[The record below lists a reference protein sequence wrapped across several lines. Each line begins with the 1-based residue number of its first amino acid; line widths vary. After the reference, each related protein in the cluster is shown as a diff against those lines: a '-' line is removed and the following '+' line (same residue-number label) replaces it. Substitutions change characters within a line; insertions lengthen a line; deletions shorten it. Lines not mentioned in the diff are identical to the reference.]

1 MAPKFTRNKEKKIN
15 EILDSVLIL
24 SRTKGAN
31 NFSIND
37 IPEIVDV
44 SIGTV
49 YRYFPRGKEDILRH
63 ILLRNIENIKK
74 IHETDEAAETVEE
87 YWRPI
92 IRDMMEISSEYDAI
106 SDIIMEAAPRDSE
119 FYNELTNDLMEFYGN
134 MADQLKKLP
143 DVIDVPIR
151 NLTLRIGLCFRLLK
165 KILQAQQVV
174 SLFEND
180 VLEEYMMKIVR
191 ATFYQ

>member
-1 MAPKFTRNKEKKIN
+1 MAPKFTRNKEKKID
-15 EILDSVLIL
+15 EILDAVLQL

-37 IPEIVDV
+37 IPETANV
-44 SIGTV
+44 SIGTI

-74 IHETDEAAETVEE
+74 MHETDDIAESIEE
-87 YWRPI
+87 YWEPI
-92 IRDMMEISSEYDAI
+92 IRNLIEISSEYDAI
-106 SDIIMEAAPRDSE
+106 SDVIIETAPSNSE
-119 FYNELTNDLMEFYGN
+119 FYNELSRDLMGFYGH
-134 MADQLKKLP
+134 MAVQLKEYP
-143 DVIDVPIR
+143 NVIDIPVG

-165 KILQAQQVV
+165 KVIQAQKAVA
-174 SLFEND
+174 LFEKQD
-180 VLEEYMMKIVR
+180 LEDYLMKIVK

>member
-1 MAPKFTRNKEKKIN
+1 MVPKFTRNKEKKID
-15 EILDSVLIL
+15 EILDAVLQL

-37 IPEIVDV
+37 IPEIANV
-44 SIGTV
+44 SIGTI

-74 IHETDEAAETVEE
+74 MHETDEIATSIEE
-87 YWRPI
+87 YWEPI
-92 IRDMMEISSEYDAI
+92 IRNMIEISSEYDAI
-106 SDIIMEAAPRDSE
+106 SDVIIETAPIDSE
-119 FYNELTNDLMEFYGN
+119 FYNELLRDLMGFYGN
-134 MADQLKKLP
+134 MAVQMKEYP
-143 DVIDVPIR
+143 NIIDIPVE

-165 KILQAQQVV
+165 KVIQAQKAVA
-174 SLFEND
+174 LFEKQD
-180 VLEEYMMKIVR
+180 LEDYLLKIVK

>member
-1 MAPKFTRNKEKKIN
+1 MAPKFTRNKEQKIN

-31 NFSIND
+31 NFSINE
-37 IPEIVDV
+37 IPEIADV

-106 SDIIMEAAPRDSE
+106 SDVIMEAAPRDSE

-143 DVIDVPIR
+143 DVIDVSIR

-165 KILQAQQVV
+165 KILQAQQLV
-174 SLFEND
+174 SMFKED
-180 VLEEYMMKIVR
+180 DLEEYMMKIIK
-191 ATFYQ
+191 ATFHK

>member
-1 MAPKFTRNKEKKIN
+1 MAPKFTRNKEKKID
-15 EILDSVLIL
+15 EILDAVLQL

-37 IPEIVDV
+37 IPETANV
-44 SIGTV
+44 SIGTI

-74 IHETDEAAETVEE
+74 MHETDDIAESIEE
-87 YWRPI
+87 YWEPI
-92 IRDMMEISSEYDAI
+92 IRNLIEISSEYDAI
-106 SDIIMEAAPRDSE
+106 SDVIIETAPSNSE
-119 FYNELTNDLMEFYGN
+119 FYNELSRDLMGFYGH
-134 MADQLKKLP
+134 MAVQLKEYP
-143 DVIDVPIR
+143 NVIDIPVG

-165 KILQAQQVV
+165 KVIQAQKAVAI
-174 SLFEND
+174 FEKQD
-180 VLEEYMMKIVR
+180 LEDYLMKIVK

>member
-1 MAPKFTRNKEKKIN
+1 MTPKFTRNKEQKIN

-37 IPEIVDV
+37 IPEIADV

-74 IHETDEAAETVEE
+74 IHEADKASKTIEE
-87 YWRPI
+87 YWRPV
-92 IRDMMEISSEYDAI
+92 IRDMMEVSSEYDAI

-119 FYNELTNDLMEFYGN
+119 FYNELTKDLMDFYGN
-134 MADQLKKLP
+134 MADQVKKLP
-143 DVIDVPIR
+143 DVIDVPSR

-174 SLFEND
+174 SIFEEND
-180 VLEEYMMKIVR
+180 LEEYMMKIVK

>member
-1 MAPKFTRNKEKKIN
+1 MAPKFTRNKEKKID
-15 EILDSVLIL
+15 EILDAVLQL

-37 IPEIVDV
+37 IPEIANV
-44 SIGTV
+44 SIGTI

-74 IHETDEAAETVEE
+74 MHETDEITTSIEE
-87 YWRPI
+87 YWEPI
-92 IRDMMEISSEYDAI
+92 IRNMIEISSEYDAI
-106 SDIIMEAAPRDSE
+106 SDVIIETAPIDSE
-119 FYNELTNDLMEFYGN
+119 FYNELLRDLMGFYGN
-134 MADQLKKLP
+134 MAVQLKEYP
-143 DVIDVPIR
+143 NIIDIPVE

-165 KILQAQQVV
+165 KVIQAQKAVA
-174 SLFEND
+174 LFEKQD
-180 VLEEYMMKIVR
+180 LEDYLLKIVK

>member
-1 MAPKFTRNKEKKIN
+1 MVPKFTRNKEKKID
-15 EILDSVLIL
+15 EILDAVLQL

-37 IPEIVDV
+37 IPEIANV
-44 SIGTV
+44 SIGTI

-74 IHETDEAAETVEE
+74 MHETDEIATSIEE
-87 YWRPI
+87 YWEPI
-92 IRDMMEISSEYDAI
+92 IQNMIEISSEYDAI
-106 SDIIMEAAPRDSE
+106 SDVIIETAPIDSE
-119 FYNELTNDLMEFYGN
+119 FYNELLRDLMGFYGN
-134 MADQLKKLP
+134 MAVQLKEYP
-143 DVIDVPIR
+143 NIIDIPVE

-165 KILQAQQVV
+165 KVIQAQKAVA
-174 SLFEND
+174 LFEKQD
-180 VLEEYMMKIVR
+180 LEDYLLKIVK